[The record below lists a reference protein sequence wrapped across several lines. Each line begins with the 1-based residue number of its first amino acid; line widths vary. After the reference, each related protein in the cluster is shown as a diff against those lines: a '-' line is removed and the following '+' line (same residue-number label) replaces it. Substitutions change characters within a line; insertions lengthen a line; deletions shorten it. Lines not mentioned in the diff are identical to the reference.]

1 LLERKQPKTLNPNL
15 HLPAKCL
22 SFRVLLADFFLSQQ
36 NSFSYSHMEQTL
48 REQNTHTLSS
58 VSDVIQ
64 NKGVRLFI
72 ILSGF
77 FIANALI
84 AEFMGVK
91 IFSLERSLGGEPVH
105 WTILGGKWNFDLSAG
120 VLLWPVVFIMTDI
133 INEYYGKRG
142 VKFLSWLGA
151 GLIAYAYFMFYG
163 SILLV
168 SADWWAGSQVAR
180 GVTDMN
186 ASYNGVFGQGLGII
200 IGSLAAFLFAQLLDV
215 LIFHEIKK
223 RTGGKMLW
231 LRTTG
236 STLFSQ
242 LADTFIVTSIAF
254 YFYPML
260 VAGNGEPWSINQLLT
275 VCTGGYL
282 YKFTVAVIMTPVIYG
297 VHDLIER
304 YLGKEL
310 ATELKQRASEK

>member
-1 LLERKQPKTLNPNL
+1 
-15 HLPAKCL
+15 
-22 SFRVLLADFFLSQQ
+22 
-36 NSFSYSHMEQTL
+36 
-48 REQNTHTLSS
+48 
-58 VSDVIQ
+58 
-64 NKGVRLFI
+64 
-72 ILSGF
+72 
-77 FIANALI
+77 
-84 AEFMGVK
+84 MGVK
-91 IFSLERSLGGEPVH
+91 IFSLERSFGSEPVH
-105 WTILGGKWNFDLSAG
+105 WTIFGGKWNFDLSAG
-120 VLLWPVVFIMTDI
+120 VLLWPVVFTMTDI

-151 GLIAYAYFMFYG
+151 GLIAYAYIMFYS
-163 SILLV
+163 SIKLV
-168 SADWWAGSQVAR
+168 SADWWAGSQTAR

-215 LIFHEIKK
+215 AIFHQIKLW
-223 RTGGKMLW
+223 TGERWLW
-231 LRTTG
+231 LRSTG

-260 VAGNGEPWSINQLLT
+260 VAGNGEPWSLNQLLT

-282 YKFTVAVIMTPVIYG
+282 YKFTIAVLMTPVIYAI
-297 VHDLIER
+297 HYLIDR

-310 ATELKQRASEK
+310 ADEMKRQAGKN

>member
-1 LLERKQPKTLNPNL
+1 MSNSFNPN
-15 HLPAKCL
+15 
-22 SFRVLLADFFLSQQ
+22 VLK
-36 NSFSYSHMEQTL
+36 EI
-48 REQNTHTLSS
+48 
-58 VSDVIQ
+58 SDIVK
-64 NKGVRLFI
+64 NRGVRLFI
-72 ILSGF
+72 ILGGF

-91 IFSLERSLGGEPVH
+91 IFSLERSLGSEPVH
-105 WTILGGKWNFDLSAG
+105 WTVLGGKWNFDLSAG

-163 SILLV
+163 SIKLV
-168 SADWWAGSQVAR
+168 SADWWAGSQTAR
-180 GVTDMN
+180 GIVDMN
-186 ASYNGVFGQGLGII
+186 ASYNGIFGQGLGII

-223 RTGGKMLW
+223 RTGERWLW
-231 LRTTG
+231 LRSTG

-260 VAGNGEPWSINQLLT
+260 VAGNGEPWSLNQLFT

-282 YKFTVAVIMTPVIYG
+282 YKFTVAVFMTPIIYG
-297 VHDLIER
+297 IHYLIER
-304 YLGKEL
+304 YLGTDLAKEMKRL
-310 ATELKQRASEK
+310 AAEN

>member
-1 LLERKQPKTLNPNL
+1 MKHSVLKQTATPI
-15 HLPAKCL
+15 
-22 SFRVLLADFFLSQQ
+22 
-36 NSFSYSHMEQTL
+36 FSE
-48 REQNTHTLSS
+48 
-58 VSDVIQ
+58 VSDIIQ

-91 IFSLERSLGGEPVH
+91 IFSLERSLGNEPVH

-163 SILLV
+163 SIQLV

-223 RTGGKMLW
+223 RTGGKFLW
-231 LRTTG
+231 LRSTG

-282 YKFTVAVIMTPVIYG
+282 YKFTVAVLMTPVIYG

-310 ATELKQRASEK
+310 ATQLKQRASEL

>member
-1 LLERKQPKTLNPNL
+1 
-15 HLPAKCL
+15 
-22 SFRVLLADFFLSQQ
+22 
-36 NSFSYSHMEQTL
+36 MEHSSK
-48 REQNTHTLSS
+48 EQITPTLSNIG
-58 VSDVIQ
+58 DVIQ

-91 IFSLERSLGGEPVH
+91 IFSLERSIGSEPVH

-163 SILLV
+163 SIKLV
-168 SADWWAGSQVAR
+168 SADWWASSQVAR

-223 RTGGKMLW
+223 RTGGKWLW
-231 LRTTG
+231 LRSTG

-254 YFYPML
+254 YFYPIL

-282 YKFTVAVIMTPVIYG
+282 YKFTVAVLMTPVIYG

-310 ATELKQRASEK
+310 ANELKQRASEW

>member
-1 LLERKQPKTLNPNL
+1 MNNSFNPN
-15 HLPAKCL
+15 
-22 SFRVLLADFFLSQQ
+22 VLK
-36 NSFSYSHMEQTL
+36 
-48 REQNTHTLSS
+48 
-58 VSDVIQ
+58 DVNDIIK
-64 NKGVRLFI
+64 NRGVRLFI
-72 ILSGF
+72 ILGGF

-91 IFSLERSLGGEPVH
+91 IFSLERSLGNEPVH
-105 WTILGGKWNFDLSAG
+105 WTVLGGKWNFDLSAG

-163 SILLV
+163 SIQLV
-168 SADWWAGSQVAR
+168 SADWWAGSQTGR
-180 GVTDMN
+180 GVADMN
-186 ASYNGVFGQGLGII
+186 ASYNGIFGQGLGII

-215 LIFHEIKK
+215 IVFHEIKK
-223 RTGGKMLW
+223 RTGDKWLW
-231 LRTTG
+231 MRSTG

-260 VAGNGEPWSINQLLT
+260 VAGNGEPWSLNQLFT
-275 VCTGGYL
+275 VCAGGYL
-282 YKFTVAVIMTPVIYG
+282 YKFSVAVLMTPVIYG

-310 ATELKQRASEK
+310 AKDMKRRASEN

>member
-1 LLERKQPKTLNPNL
+1 MNASFNPN
-15 HLPAKCL
+15 
-22 SFRVLLADFFLSQQ
+22 V
-36 NSFSYSHMEQTL
+36 L
-48 REQNTHTLSS
+48 REVRDMMTNR
-58 VSDVIQ
+58 
-64 NKGVRLFI
+64 GVRLFI
-72 ILSGF
+72 ILGGF

-91 IFSLERSLGGEPVH
+91 IFSLERSLGMEPVH
-105 WTILGGKWNFDLSAG
+105 WTLLGGKWNFDLTAG

-163 SILLV
+163 SIKLV
-168 SADWWAGSQVAR
+168 SADWWAGSQTAR
-180 GVTDMN
+180 GIVDMN
-186 ASYNGVFGQGLGII
+186 ASYNGIFGQGLGII

-215 LIFHEIKK
+215 LIFHKIKTL
-223 RTGGKMLW
+223 TGEKWLW
-231 LRTTG
+231 LRSTG

-254 YFYPML
+254 YFYPMF
-260 VAGNGEPWSINQLLT
+260 VSGNGEPWSVNQLLT

-282 YKFTVAVIMTPVIYG
+282 YKFTVAVGMTPVIYG
-297 VHDLIER
+297 VHYLIER

-310 ATELKQRASEK
+310 ATEMKRQASKD

>member
-1 LLERKQPKTLNPNL
+1 MNNSFNPNAL
-15 HLPAKCL
+15 K
-22 SFRVLLADFFLSQQ
+22 
-36 NSFSYSHMEQTL
+36 EI
-48 REQNTHTLSS
+48 
-58 VSDVIQ
+58 SDIIK
-64 NKGVRLFI
+64 NRGVRLFI
-72 ILSGF
+72 ILGGF

-91 IFSLERSLGGEPVH
+91 IFSLERSLGSEPVH

-142 VKFLSWLGA
+142 VKFLSWLTA

-163 SILLV
+163 SIKLV
-168 SADWWAGSQVAR
+168 SADWWAGSQTGR
-180 GVTDMN
+180 GVVDMN
-186 ASYNGVFGQGLGII
+186 AAYNGVFGQGLGII

-223 RTGGKMLW
+223 RTGERWLW
-231 LRTTG
+231 LRSTG

-260 VAGNGEPWSINQLLT
+260 VAGNGKPWSLNQLFT

-282 YKFTVAVIMTPVIYG
+282 YKFTVAVLMTPVIYG
-297 VHDLIER
+297 VHHLIES
-304 YLGKEL
+304 YLGKGL
-310 ATELKQRASEK
+310 AKEMKRLAAEN

>member
-1 LLERKQPKTLNPNL
+1 
-15 HLPAKCL
+15 
-22 SFRVLLADFFLSQQ
+22 
-36 NSFSYSHMEQTL
+36 MEQPL
-48 REQNTHTLSS
+48 SEQNTPS
-58 VSDVIQ
+58 VSGVIDIIQ

-163 SILLV
+163 SIKLV
-168 SADWWAGSQVAR
+168 SADWWGGSQLAR

-186 ASYNGVFGQGLGII
+186 ASYNGIFGQGLGII

-223 RTGGKMLW
+223 RTGGKWLW
-231 LRTTG
+231 LRSTG

-282 YKFTVAVIMTPVIYG
+282 YKFTIAVLMTPIIYG
-297 VHDLIER
+297 IHNLIER

-310 ATELKQRASEK
+310 ATELKQRASEV

>member
-1 LLERKQPKTLNPNL
+1 MNNSFNPN
-15 HLPAKCL
+15 
-22 SFRVLLADFFLSQQ
+22 VLTEINDIMK
-36 NSFSYSHMEQTL
+36 N
-48 REQNTHTLSS
+48 R
-58 VSDVIQ
+58 
-64 NKGVRLFI
+64 GVHLFI

-91 IFSLERSLGGEPVH
+91 IFSLERSIGSEPVH
-105 WTILGGKWNFDLSAG
+105 WTLLGGKWNFDLSAG

-163 SILLV
+163 SIKLV

-186 ASYNGVFGQGLGII
+186 ASYNGIFGQGMGII

-215 LIFHEIKK
+215 MIFHRIKAI
-223 RTGGKMLW
+223 TGEKWLW
-231 LRTTG
+231 LRSTG

-260 VAGNGEPWSINQLLT
+260 VKGNGEPWSINQLLT

-297 VHDLIER
+297 VHHLIEK
-304 YLGKEL
+304 YLGKDL
-310 ATELKQRASEK
+310 AIEMKRRASEN

>member
-1 LLERKQPKTLNPNL
+1 MNNSFNPN
-15 HLPAKCL
+15 
-22 SFRVLLADFFLSQQ
+22 VLTEINDIMK
-36 NSFSYSHMEQTL
+36 N
-48 REQNTHTLSS
+48 R
-58 VSDVIQ
+58 
-64 NKGVRLFI
+64 GVRLFI

-91 IFSLERSLGGEPVH
+91 IFSLERSIGSEPVH
-105 WTILGGKWNFDLSAG
+105 WTLFGGKWNFDLSAG

-163 SILLV
+163 SIKLV

-186 ASYNGVFGQGLGII
+186 ASYNGIFGQGMGII

-215 LIFHEIKK
+215 MIFHRIKAI
-223 RTGGKMLW
+223 TGEKWLW
-231 LRTTG
+231 LRSTG

-260 VAGNGEPWSINQLLT
+260 VKGNGEPWSINQLLT

-297 VHDLIER
+297 VHHLIEK
-304 YLGKEL
+304 YLGKDL
-310 ATELKQRASEK
+310 AIEMKRRASEN

>member
-1 LLERKQPKTLNPNL
+1 
-15 HLPAKCL
+15 
-22 SFRVLLADFFLSQQ
+22 
-36 NSFSYSHMEQTL
+36 MEQTL
-48 REQNTHTLSS
+48 KEQNTRTLSI

-91 IFSLERSLGGEPVH
+91 IFSLERSLGNEPVH

-163 SILLV
+163 SIQLV

-223 RTGGKMLW
+223 RTGGKFLW
-231 LRTTG
+231 LRSTG

-282 YKFTVAVIMTPVIYG
+282 YKFTIAVLMTPVIYG
-297 VHDLIER
+297 VHNLIER

-310 ATELKQRASEK
+310 AHELKQRASE

>member
-1 LLERKQPKTLNPNL
+1 
-15 HLPAKCL
+15 
-22 SFRVLLADFFLSQQ
+22 
-36 NSFSYSHMEQTL
+36 MEQIL
-48 REQNTHTLSS
+48 KEQNTRTLSS
-58 VSDVIQ
+58 NSDVIQ

-91 IFSLERSLGGEPVH
+91 IFSLERSLGNEPVH

-163 SILLV
+163 SMQLV

-223 RTGGKMLW
+223 RTGGKYLW
-231 LRTTG
+231 LRSTG

-282 YKFTVAVIMTPVIYG
+282 YKFTIAVLMTPVIYG
-297 VHDLIER
+297 VHNLIER

-310 ATELKQRASEK
+310 AHELKKRASE

>member
-1 LLERKQPKTLNPNL
+1 MNNSFNPN
-15 HLPAKCL
+15 
-22 SFRVLLADFFLSQQ
+22 VLTEINDIMK
-36 NSFSYSHMEQTL
+36 N
-48 REQNTHTLSS
+48 R
-58 VSDVIQ
+58 
-64 NKGVRLFI
+64 GVRLFI

-91 IFSLERSLGGEPVH
+91 IFSLERSIGSEPVH
-105 WTILGGKWNFDLSAG
+105 WTLLGGKWNFDLSAG

-163 SILLV
+163 SIKLV

-186 ASYNGVFGQGLGII
+186 ASYNGIFGQGMGII

-215 LIFHEIKK
+215 MIFHRIKAI
-223 RTGGKMLW
+223 TGEKWLW
-231 LRTTG
+231 LRSTG

-260 VAGNGEPWSINQLLT
+260 VKGNGEPWSINQLLT

-297 VHDLIER
+297 VHHLIEK
-304 YLGKEL
+304 YLGKDL
-310 ATELKQRASEK
+310 AIEMKRRASEN

>member
-1 LLERKQPKTLNPNL
+1 MPHYVGAVSGFFFIKKKNNTMNKSLNSNTLQEVRDIMTN
-15 HLPAKCL
+15 
-22 SFRVLLADFFLSQQ
+22 R
-36 NSFSYSHMEQTL
+36 
-48 REQNTHTLSS
+48 
-58 VSDVIQ
+58 
-64 NKGVRLFI
+64 GVRLFI
-72 ILSGF
+72 ILGGF

-91 IFSLERSLGGEPVH
+91 IFSLERSFGSEPVH

-163 SILLV
+163 SIQLV
-168 SADWWAGSQVAR
+168 SADWWAGSQTAR
-180 GVTDMN
+180 GVADMN

-215 LIFHEIKK
+215 VIFHEIKR
-223 RTGGKMLW
+223 RTGDRMLW
-231 LRTTG
+231 LRSTG

-260 VAGNGEPWSINQLLT
+260 VAGNGEPWSLNQLFT

-282 YKFTVAVIMTPVIYG
+282 YKFIVAVVMTPVIYG

-304 YLGKEL
+304 YLGKDL
-310 ATELKQRASEK
+310 ATEMKRQAAEN

>member
-1 LLERKQPKTLNPNL
+1 MN
-15 HLPAKCL
+15 
-22 SFRVLLADFFLSQQ
+22 
-36 NSFSYSHMEQTL
+36 NSF
-48 REQNTHTLSS
+48 NPS
-58 VSDVIQ
+58 VLTEISDIIK
-64 NKGVRLFI
+64 NRGVRLFI

-91 IFSLERSLGGEPVH
+91 IFSLERSIGSEPVH
-105 WTILGGKWNFDLSAG
+105 WTLLGGKWNFDLSAG

-163 SILLV
+163 SIKLV

-186 ASYNGVFGQGLGII
+186 ASYNGIFGQGMGII

-215 LIFHEIKK
+215 MIFHRIKAI
-223 RTGGKMLW
+223 TGEKWLW
-231 LRTTG
+231 LRSTG

-260 VAGNGEPWSINQLLT
+260 VKGNGEPWSINQLLT

-282 YKFTVAVIMTPVIYG
+282 YKFTVAVLMTPVIYG
-297 VHDLIER
+297 VHELIEK
-304 YLGKEL
+304 YLGKDL
-310 ATELKQRASEK
+310 AADMKRRATEN

>member
-1 LLERKQPKTLNPNL
+1 
-15 HLPAKCL
+15 
-22 SFRVLLADFFLSQQ
+22 
-36 NSFSYSHMEQTL
+36 MEQSL
-48 REQNTHTLSS
+48 KEQHTHLLSS
-58 VSDVIQ
+58 VVDIIQ
-64 NKGVRLFI
+64 DKGVRLFV

-77 FIANALI
+77 FIANTLI

-91 IFSLERSLGGEPVH
+91 IFSLERSLGSEPVH
-105 WTILGGKWNFDLSAG
+105 WTIFGGKWNFDLSAG
-120 VLLWPVVFIMTDI
+120 VLLWPFVFIMTDI

-151 GLIAYAYFMFYG
+151 GLIAYAYFMLYS
-163 SILLV
+163 SIKLV
-168 SADWWAGSQVAR
+168 SADWWARSQVAR

-186 ASYNGVFGQGLGII
+186 ASYNSIFGQGLGII
-200 IGSLAAFLFAQLLDV
+200 IGSLAAFLLAQLLDV

-223 RTGGKMLW
+223 LTGGKWLW
-231 LRTTG
+231 LRSTG

-260 VAGNGEPWSINQLLT
+260 VVGNGEPWPVNQLLT
-275 VCTGGYL
+275 VCAGGYL
-282 YKFTVAVIMTPVIYG
+282 YKFTIAVLMTPIIYG
-297 VHDLIER
+297 VHNLIER

-310 ATELKQRASEK
+310 ADKLKQRASEN

>member
-1 LLERKQPKTLNPNL
+1 MNSSFNPN
-15 HLPAKCL
+15 
-22 SFRVLLADFFLSQQ
+22 VLK
-36 NSFSYSHMEQTL
+36 EI
-48 REQNTHTLSS
+48 
-58 VSDVIQ
+58 SDIVK
-64 NKGVRLFI
+64 NRGVRLFI
-72 ILSGF
+72 ILGGF

-91 IFSLERSLGGEPVH
+91 IFSLERSLGSEPVH
-105 WTILGGKWNFDLSAG
+105 WMILGGKWNFDLSAG

-163 SILLV
+163 SIKLV
-168 SADWWAGSQVAR
+168 SADWWASSQTAR
-180 GVTDMN
+180 GVADMN
-186 ASYNGVFGQGLGII
+186 AAYNGVFGQGLGII

-223 RTGGKMLW
+223 RTGERWLW
-231 LRTTG
+231 LRSTG

-260 VAGNGEPWSINQLLT
+260 VAGNGEPWSLNQLFT

-282 YKFTVAVIMTPVIYG
+282 YKFTVAVVMTPVIYG

-304 YLGKEL
+304 YLGKDL
-310 ATELKQRASEK
+310 AKEMKRLAAEN

>member
-1 LLERKQPKTLNPNL
+1 MM
-15 HLPAKCL
+15 
-22 SFRVLLADFFLSQQ
+22 S
-36 NSFSYSHMEQTL
+36 NSFN
-48 REQNTHTLSS
+48 QNTLQE
-58 VSDVIQ
+58 VSDIIK
-64 NKGVRLFI
+64 NRGVRLFI
-72 ILSGF
+72 ILGGF

-105 WTILGGKWNFDLSAG
+105 WTLLGGKWNFDLSAG

-163 SILLV
+163 SIKLV
-168 SADWWAGSQVAR
+168 SADWWASSQTAR
-180 GVTDMN
+180 GVADMN
-186 ASYNGVFGQGLGII
+186 ASYNGIFGQGLGII

-223 RTGGKMLW
+223 RTGERWLW
-231 LRTTG
+231 LRSTG

-260 VAGNGEPWSINQLLT
+260 VAGNGEPWSLNQLFT

-282 YKFTVAVIMTPVIYG
+282 YKFTVAVLMTPVIYG

-304 YLGKEL
+304 YLGKDL
-310 ATELKQRASEK
+310 AREMKRRAAEN

>member
-1 LLERKQPKTLNPNL
+1 MNKNTIDPQHTRPKLDILDN
-15 HLPAKCL
+15 
-22 SFRVLLADFFLSQQ
+22 RG
-36 NSFSYSHMEQTL
+36 M
-48 REQNTHTLSS
+48 
-58 VSDVIQ
+58 
-64 NKGVRLFI
+64 RLFI
-72 ILSGF
+72 ILGGF
-77 FIANALI
+77 FIANTLI

-91 IFSLERSLGGEPVH
+91 IFSLERSFGSEPVH

-142 VKFLSWLGA
+142 VKFLSWLCA
-151 GLIAYAYFMFYG
+151 GLIAYAYFMFYS
-163 SILLV
+163 SIKLV

-186 ASYNGVFGQGLGII
+186 ASYNGIFGQGLGII

-223 RTGGKMLW
+223 RTGERWLW
-231 LRTTG
+231 LRSTG

-260 VAGNGEPWSINQLLT
+260 VAGNGEPWSLNQLFT
-275 VCTGGYL
+275 VCAGGYL
-282 YKFTVAVIMTPVIYG
+282 YKFTVAVFMTPVIYG
-297 VHDLIER
+297 VHVLIEK
-304 YLGKEL
+304 YLGEEL
-310 ATELKQRASEK
+310 AAEMKQRAAK

>member
-1 LLERKQPKTLNPNL
+1 MNNL
-15 HLPAKCL
+15 TNKKEL
-22 SFRVLLADFFLSQQ
+22 
-36 NSFSYSHMEQTL
+36 EQTTTML
-48 REQNTHTLSS
+48 DNRSM
-58 VSDVIQ
+58 
-64 NKGVRLFI
+64 RLFI
-72 ILSGF
+72 ILGGF

-91 IFSLERSLGGEPVH
+91 IFSLERSLGNQPVH
-105 WTILGGKWNFDLSAG
+105 WTILGGNWNFDLSAG

-142 VKFLSWLGA
+142 VKFLSWLCA
-151 GLIAYAYFMFYG
+151 GLIAYAYFMFFS
-163 SILLV
+163 SIKLV

-180 GVTDMN
+180 GVADMN
-186 ASYNGVFGQGLGII
+186 ASYNGIFGQGLGII

-223 RTGGKMLW
+223 RTGERWLW
-231 LRTTG
+231 LRSTG

-254 YFYPML
+254 YFYPMF
-260 VAGNGEPWSINQLLT
+260 VSGNGAPWSLNQLFT
-275 VCTGGYL
+275 VCAGGYL
-282 YKFTVAVIMTPVIYG
+282 YKFTVALLMTPVIYG
-297 VHDLIER
+297 VHSVIEN

-310 ATELKQRASEK
+310 AADMKQRAAEK

>member
-1 LLERKQPKTLNPNL
+1 MNNSFNPN
-15 HLPAKCL
+15 
-22 SFRVLLADFFLSQQ
+22 VLK
-36 NSFSYSHMEQTL
+36 EI
-48 REQNTHTLSS
+48 
-58 VSDVIQ
+58 SDIVK
-64 NKGVRLFI
+64 NRGVRLFI
-72 ILSGF
+72 ILGGF

-91 IFSLERSLGGEPVH
+91 IFSLERSLGSEPVH
-105 WTILGGKWNFDLSAG
+105 WMILGGKWNFDLSAG

-151 GLIAYAYFMFYG
+151 GLIAYAYFMYYG
-163 SILLV
+163 SIKLV
-168 SADWWAGSQVAR
+168 AADWWAGSQNSR
-180 GVTDMN
+180 GVVDMN
-186 ASYNGVFGQGLGII
+186 AAYNGVFGQGLGII

-223 RTGGKMLW
+223 RTGERWLW
-231 LRTTG
+231 LRSTG

-260 VAGNGEPWSINQLLT
+260 VAGNGQPWSLNQLFT

-282 YKFTVAVIMTPVIYG
+282 YKFTVAVAMTPVIYG
-297 VHDLIER
+297 VHHLIEI
-304 YLGKEL
+304 YLGKDL
-310 ATELKQRASEK
+310 AKEMKRLAAES